1 MHIAPTV
8 LGVTKRSEC
17 VVSSAT
23 KRKERKEKI
32 DRQNQQKPTMAFGEI
47 TFLQGS
53 QITQQDGSTD
63 RGHQRQTTSFET
75 FQPRQLRQFHHATVG
90 QLGAVTVGKRTTGKK
105 KEFSTGWSSTA
116 KNRRLTS
123 RPTLSTTQTSATNN
137 NRRFEHCHSH

>member
-90 QLGAVTVGKRTTGKK
+90 QLGAVTVGKRTTGEKK
-105 KEFSTGWSSTA
+105 RIQHRLVIDCQEPPSY
-116 KNRRLTS
+116 LTS
-123 RPTLSTTQTSATNN
+123 NSFNDTNVRN
-137 NRRFEHCHSH
+137 Q

>member
-75 FQPRQLRQFHHATVG
+75 FQPRQFRQFHHATVG

-105 KEFSTGWSSTA
+105 KRIQHRLVIDCQEPPSY
-116 KNRRLTS
+116 LTS
-123 RPTLSTTQTSATNN
+123 NSFNDTNVRN
-137 NRRFEHCHSH
+137 Q

>member
-75 FQPRQLRQFHHATVG
+75 FQPRQFRQFHHATVG
-90 QLGAVTVGKRTTGKK
+90 QLGAVTVEKKDNRKK
-105 KEFSTGWSSTA
+105 KRIQHRLVIDCQEPPSY
-116 KNRRLTS
+116 LTS
-123 RPTLSTTQTSATNN
+123 NSFNDTNVRN
-137 NRRFEHCHSH
+137 Q